1 MNEEILVNLQQLT
14 NEKNLKIA
22 SSISNENL
30 EKDQEKFIE
39 TKLGQAINKG
49 INIGLK
55 AILPNVIEDEIIA
68 VKDSLLT
75 EGFSAAVDTAI
86 KEATNLGKSLTGI
99 VTGNFEN
106 ISQIKDAI
114 KKGGL
119 IDTISSLLS
128 TGIEWAE
135 HKGYITRD
143 VSVMIEKGKETI
155 MNTITS
161 NIEETLGNQIE
172 AVEKMDGYI
181 DKWYKYYEEQNFNN
195 MEYQYDKIK
204 EYIKEVIPLEET
216 LKKARTVEN
225 LHELIK
231 NNGKNFDI
239 TNEEKELAEMLVR

>member
-1 MNEEILVNLQQLT
+1 MDEEILVNLQQIAKGNNISITKAKT
-14 NEKNLKIA
+14 NED
-22 SSISNENL
+22 L
-30 EKDQEKFIE
+30 EKEQTKFLE

-49 INIGLK
+49 INMGLK
-55 AILPNVIEDEIIA
+55 AVLPNFIEDEIIA

-86 KEATNLGKSLTGI
+86 KEAVNMGKSLTGI

-119 IDTISSLLS
+119 LDTVSDLLS
-128 TGIEWAE
+128 TGIDWARR
-135 HKGYITRD
+135 KGYISNST
-143 VSVMIEKGKETI
+143 SNLIERGKNTI
-155 MNTITS
+155 MSTITN

-181 DKWYKYYEEQNFNN
+181 DKWYKYYEEKNFNN
-195 MEYQYDKIK
+195 MEYQYDKIQ
-204 EYIKEVIPLEET
+204 EYIKNVIPLEET

-231 NNGKNFDI
+231 NNGKKFDI
-239 TNEEKELAEMLVR
+239 SNEEKELAEMLA